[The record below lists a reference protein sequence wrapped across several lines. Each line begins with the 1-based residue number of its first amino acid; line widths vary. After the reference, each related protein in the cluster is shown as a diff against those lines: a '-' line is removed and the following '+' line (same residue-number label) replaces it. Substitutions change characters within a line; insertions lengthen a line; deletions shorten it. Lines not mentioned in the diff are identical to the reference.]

1 MRKKKNKKKKIKKK
15 NVLRRVR
22 YALRINDKVMIEV
35 FKLGGM
41 KISLE
46 ELTALFSKPEDE
58 NFKTCNN
65 KTLDVFLTGL
75 ITYKRGQQKD
85 AVQRVEAVPNNKNIN
100 KHILSKLKI
109 ALAFRSE
116 DMIDAFKVGGV
127 KMSES
132 ELSAIFRRP
141 DHKNYR
147 EAGDKYV
154 RVFIK
159 GITELFRG
167 EK

>member
-1 MRKKKNKKKKIKKK
+1 
-15 NVLRRVR
+15 
-22 YALRINDKVMIEV
+22 MI
-35 FKLGGM
+35 
-41 KISLE
+41 I
-46 ELTALFSKPEDE
+46 PEIVAPAG
-58 NFKTCNN
+58 NFT
-65 KTLDVFLTGL
+65 
-75 ITYKRGQQKD
+75 
-85 AVQRVEAVPNNKNIN
+85 
-100 KHILSKLKI
+100 KLKI

-116 DMIDAFKVGGV
+116 DMIDAFKTGGIN
-127 KMSES
+127 MSES

>member
-1 MRKKKNKKKKIKKK
+1 MTN
-15 NVLRRVR
+15 NDVLRRVR
-22 YALRINDKVMIEV
+22 YALRINDKAMLEI

-41 KISLE
+41 QVTLE
-46 ELTALFSKPEDE
+46 ELVGLLSKPEDE
-58 NFKTCNN
+58 AFKNCNN
-65 KTLDVFLTGL
+65 KTLDAFLTGL
-75 ITYKRGQQKD
+75 ITYKRGPQKPTLG
-85 AVQRVEAVPNNKNIN
+85 AKPAEEVSNSAKNLNNL
-100 KHILSKLKI
+100 ILRKLKI

-116 DMIDAFKVGGV
+116 DMIDAFKTGGV
-127 KMSES
+127 NMSES

-167 EK
+167 ER

>member
-1 MRKKKNKKKKIKKK
+1 MTN
-15 NVLRRVR
+15 NDVLRRVR
-22 YALRINDKVMIEV
+22 YALRINDKAMLEV
-35 FKLGGM
+35 FKLGGL
-41 KISLE
+41 KLSLE
-46 ELTALFSKPEDE
+46 ELTAFLSKPEDE
-58 NFKTCNN
+58 NFKSCNN
-65 KTLDVFLTGL
+65 QTLDVFLTGL
-75 ITYKRGQQKD
+75 ITYKRGPQK
-85 AVQRVEAVPNNKNIN
+85 VGTPRVEEPVANNKNMN
-100 KHILSKLKI
+100 NHILRKLKI

-116 DMIDAFKVGGV
+116 DMIDAFETGGV
-127 KMSES
+127 KISES

>member
-1 MRKKKNKKKKIKKK
+1 
-15 NVLRRVR
+15 
-22 YALRINDKVMIEV
+22 
-35 FKLGGM
+35 
-41 KISLE
+41 
-46 ELTALFSKPEDE
+46 
-58 NFKTCNN
+58 
-65 KTLDVFLTGL
+65 
-75 ITYKRGQQKD
+75 
-85 AVQRVEAVPNNKNIN
+85 
-100 KHILSKLKI
+100 
-109 ALAFRSE
+109 
-116 DMIDAFKVGGV
+116 MIDAFETGGL

>member
-1 MRKKKNKKKKIKKK
+1 MTN
-15 NVLRRVR
+15 NDVLRRVR
-22 YALRINDKVMIEV
+22 YALRINDKAMMEV

-41 KISLE
+41 NISLE
-46 ELTALFSKPEDE
+46 ELTALLSKPE

-65 KTLDVFLTGL
+65 KTLDVFLSGL
-75 ITYKRGQQKD
+75 ITYKRGPQKN
-85 AVQRVEAVPNNKNIN
+85 APEKTEEVPNNKNIN
-100 KHILSKLKI
+100 NYILRKLKI

-116 DMIDAFKVGGV
+116 DMIDAFKTGGIN
-127 KMSES
+127 MSES

>member
-1 MRKKKNKKKKIKKK
+1 MTN
-15 NVLRRVR
+15 NDVLRRVR
-22 YALRINDKVMIEV
+22 YALRINDKAMMEI

-41 KISLE
+41 NISLE
-46 ELTALFSKPEDE
+46 ELTALLSKPEEE

-65 KTLDVFLTGL
+65 KTLDVFLSGL
-75 ITYKRGQQKD
+75 ITYKRGPQKN
-85 AVQRVEAVPNNKNIN
+85 APEKTEEIPNNKNIN
-100 KHILSKLKI
+100 NYILRKLKI

-116 DMIDAFKVGGV
+116 DMIDAFKTGGIN
-127 KMSES
+127 MSES

-154 RVFIK
+154 RIFIK

>member
-1 MRKKKNKKKKIKKK
+1 MTN
-15 NVLRRVR
+15 NDVLRRVR
-22 YALRINDKVMIEV
+22 YALRINDKNMIEV
-35 FKLGGM
+35 FKLGGL

-46 ELTALFSKPEDE
+46 ELTALLSKPEDE

-65 KTLDVFLTGL
+65 KTLDAFLSGL
-75 ITYKRGQQKD
+75 ITYKRGPQKD
-85 AVQRVEAVPNNKNIN
+85 GEKKPVEEISNNAKNIN
-100 KHILSKLKI
+100 NHILRKLKI

-116 DMIDAFKVGGV
+116 DMLEAFRAGGIY
-127 KMSES
+127 MSS
-132 ELSAIFRRP
+132 GELSAIFRRP

>member
-1 MRKKKNKKKKIKKK
+1 MTDND
-15 NVLRRVR
+15 VLRRVR
-22 YALRINDKVMIEV
+22 YALRINDKAMMEV

-41 KISLE
+41 NISLE
-46 ELTALFSKPEDE
+46 ELTALLSKPEDE

-65 KTLDVFLTGL
+65 KTLDVFLSGL
-75 ITYKRGQQKD
+75 ITYKRGPQKN
-85 AVQRVEAVPNNKNIN
+85 APEKTEEIPNNKNIN
-100 KHILSKLKI
+100 NYILRKLKI

-116 DMIDAFKVGGV
+116 DMIDAFKTGGIN
-127 KMSES
+127 MSES

-154 RVFIK
+154 RIFIK

>member
-1 MRKKKNKKKKIKKK
+1 MTN
-15 NVLRRVR
+15 NDVLRRVR
-22 YALRINDKVMIEV
+22 YALRINDKAMMEI

-41 KISLE
+41 NISLE
-46 ELTALFSKPEDE
+46 ELTALLSKPEDE

-65 KTLDVFLTGL
+65 KTLDVFLSGL
-75 ITYKRGQQKD
+75 ITYKRGPQKN
-85 AVQRVEAVPNNKNIN
+85 APEKTEEIPNNKNIN
-100 KHILSKLKI
+100 NYILRKLKI

-116 DMIDAFKVGGV
+116 DMIDAFKTGGIN
-127 KMSES
+127 MSES

-154 RVFIK
+154 RIFIK

>member
-1 MRKKKNKKKKIKKK
+1 MTN
-15 NVLRRVR
+15 NDVLRRVR
-22 YALRINDKVMIEV
+22 YALRINDKAMLEV
-35 FKLGGM
+35 FKLGGIS
-41 KISLE
+41 ISLE
-46 ELTALFSKPEDE
+46 ELSALLSKPEDE

-65 KTLDVFLTGL
+65 KTLDTFLSGL
-75 ITYKRGQQKD
+75 ITYKRGPQKN
-85 AVQRVEAVPNNKNIN
+85 APERVEEIPNNKNIN
-100 KHILSKLKI
+100 NYILRKLKI

-116 DMIDAFKVGGV
+116 DMIDAFKTGGIN
-127 KMSES
+127 MSES

>member
-1 MRKKKNKKKKIKKK
+1 MTN
-15 NVLRRVR
+15 NDVLRRVR
-22 YALRINDKVMIEV
+22 YALRINDKAMLEV

-41 KISLE
+41 KLSLE
-46 ELTALFSKPEDE
+46 ELTALLSKPEDD

-65 KTLDVFLTGL
+65 QTLDVFLSGL
-75 ITYKRGQQKD
+75 ITYKRGPQKPG
-85 AVQRVEAVPNNKNIN
+85 AAKVEEVVPNNKNIN
-100 KHILSKLKI
+100 NHILRKLKI

-116 DMIDAFKVGGV
+116 DMIDAFQTGGL

>member
-1 MRKKKNKKKKIKKK
+1 MTN
-15 NVLRRVR
+15 NDVLRRVR
-22 YALRINDKVMIEV
+22 YALRINDKAMIEV

-41 KISLE
+41 NISLE
-46 ELTALFSKPEDE
+46 ELTALLSKPEDE

-65 KTLDVFLTGL
+65 KTLDVFLSGL
-75 ITYKRGQQKD
+75 ITYKRGPQKN
-85 AVQRVEAVPNNKNIN
+85 APEKTEEVPNNKNIN
-100 KHILSKLKI
+100 NYILRKLKI

-116 DMIDAFKVGGV
+116 DMIDAFKTGGV
-127 KMSES
+127 NMSES

>member
-1 MRKKKNKKKKIKKK
+1 MTN
-15 NVLRRVR
+15 NDVLRRVR
-22 YALRINDKVMIEV
+22 YALRINDKAMLEI

-41 KISLE
+41 QVTLE
-46 ELTALFSKPEDE
+46 ELVGLLSKPEDE
-58 NFKTCNN
+58 AFKNCNN
-65 KTLDVFLTGL
+65 KTLDAFLTGL
-75 ITYKRGQQKD
+75 ITYKRGPQKPTPG
-85 AVQRVEAVPNNKNIN
+85 AKPAEEVSNSAKNLNNL
-100 KHILSKLKI
+100 ILRKLKI

-116 DMIDAFKVGGV
+116 DMIDAFKTGGV
-127 KMSES
+127 NMSES

-167 EK
+167 ER

>member
-1 MRKKKNKKKKIKKK
+1 MTN
-15 NVLRRVR
+15 NDVLRRVR
-22 YALRINDKVMIEV
+22 YALRINDKAMLEV

-41 KISLE
+41 NISLE
-46 ELTALFSKPEDE
+46 ELTALLSKPEDE

-65 KTLDVFLTGL
+65 KTLDAFLSGL
-75 ITYKRGQQKD
+75 ITYKRGPQKNAPEKTED
-85 AVQRVEAVPNNKNIN
+85 VPNNKNIN
-100 KHILSKLKI
+100 NYILRKLKI

-116 DMIDAFKVGGV
+116 DMIDAFKTGGIN
-127 KMSES
+127 MSES

-154 RVFIK
+154 RIFIK

>member
-1 MRKKKNKKKKIKKK
+1 MTN
-15 NVLRRVR
+15 NDVLRRVR
-22 YALRINDKVMIEV
+22 YALRINDKAMLEI

-41 KISLE
+41 QVTLE
-46 ELTALFSKPEDE
+46 ELVGLLSKQEDE
-58 NFKTCNN
+58 TFKNCNN
-65 KTLDVFLTGL
+65 KTLDAFLTGL
-75 ITYKRGQQKD
+75 ITYKRGPQKP
-85 AVQRVEAVPNNKNIN
+85 VQGAKPAEEVSNSAKNLNN
-100 KHILSKLKI
+100 LVLRKLKI

-116 DMIDAFKVGGV
+116 DMIDAFKTGGV
-127 KMSES
+127 NMSES

-167 EK
+167 ER